1 MKKNIVED
9 VPYIFNSNLF
19 ILLLLAC
26 VNLSGMSES
35 MNSKKKSKYE
45 NLYRTRE
52 IYEKWLVVGDVWHN
66 ILFLKENVL
75 FGDYQQPKILN
86 VVREYW
92 TIIHKNIWLYEKSRY
107 QYIDIEI
114 SFCV

>member
-35 MNSKKKSKYE
+35 MNSKKK
-45 NLYRTRE
+45 NQ
-52 IYEKWLVVGDVWHN
+52 N
-66 ILFLKENVL
+66 M
-75 FGDYQQPKILN
+75 KICI
-86 VVREYW
+86 EQG
-92 TIIHKNIWLYEKSRY
+92 KSMR
-107 QYIDIEI
+107 
-114 SFCV
+114 SGW